1 MVNNSKA
8 FNLAKY
14 AIMFATIFVA
24 MMIDRGISAALPI
37 SMAICVLLVTFSFC
51 FIQNSWA
58 DGIAAFLCFG
68 VASFIKAFIFP
79 DAIEWYY
86 KPLVYVIPRVLAG
99 AACFGTYR
107 LALLAMA
114 KLNNRRVA
122 QAVAMTTAIAVGL
135 VSNTVFF
142 LLPFSYLS
150 EGGEGFVAAIRSL
163 VFINIL
169 PEYLTSLL
177 IAPWVVL
184 GVRRGLKL
192 GIDGNNWKV
201 AVTDKVAATDLQP
214 DFANGNYIAT
224 DGDEPDV
231 AALADNAFAPD
242 VERFP
247 SDNAAD
253 DFRTVKRNPER
264 KRHVA
269 TARRNK

>member
-24 MMIDRGISAALPI
+24 MMLDRGISAALPI

-58 DGIAAFLCFG
+58 DGIAAFTCFG

-79 DAIEWYY
+79 DAILWYF
-86 KPLVYVIPRVLAG
+86 KPLVYVLPRILAG
-99 AACFGTYR
+99 VMCFGTYR
-107 LALLAMA
+107 LILLAV
-114 KLNNRRVA
+114 RRVQQRRIA
-122 QAVAMTTAIAVGL
+122 QVTAMTVAIAVGL

-142 LLPFSYLS
+142 LLPFGYLS
-150 EGGEGFVAAIRSL
+150 EGGKGFVAAIKSV
-163 VFINIL
+163 VFLNIL

-192 GIDGNNWKV
+192 GVDGNNWR
-201 AVTDKVAATDLQP
+201 VAAKDEQKSAAQP
-214 DFANGNYIAT
+214 ANEN
-224 DGDEPDV
+224 
-231 AALADNAFAPD
+231 
-242 VERFP
+242 
-247 SDNAAD
+247 
-253 DFRTVKRNPER
+253 
-264 KRHVA
+264 
-269 TARRNK
+269 

>member
-51 FIQNSWA
+51 FVQDSWA
-58 DGIAAFLCFG
+58 DGIAAFVCFG

-79 DAIEWYY
+79 DAIEWYF

-99 AACFGTYR
+99 VMCFGAYR
-107 LALLAMA
+107 LMLLVVGRV
-114 KLNNRRVA
+114 KKRRVA
-122 QAVAMTTAIAVGL
+122 QVAAMTVAIAVGL
-135 VSNTVFF
+135 VCNTVFF

-150 EGGEGFVAAIRSL
+150 KGGEGFVAAIKGL

-169 PEYLTSLL
+169 PEYLVSLL
-177 IAPWVVL
+177 VAPWVVL

-192 GIDGNNWKV
+192 GIDGDNWRIVK
-201 AVTDKVAATDLQP
+201 
-214 DFANGNYIAT
+214 
-224 DGDEPDV
+224 DE
-231 AALADNAFAPD
+231 
-242 VERFP
+242 
-247 SDNAAD
+247 
-253 DFRTVKRNPER
+253 
-264 KRHVA
+264 
-269 TARRNK
+269 

>member
-1 MVNNSKA
+1 MRTKLEFFMVNNNKA
-8 FNLAKY
+8 FKLAKY
-14 AIMFATIFVA
+14 AIMFAMIFVA

-58 DGIAAFLCFG
+58 DGVASFTCFG

-79 DAIEWYY
+79 DAIMWYY
-86 KPLVYVIPRVLAG
+86 KPLVYVIPRIIAG
-99 AACFGTYR
+99 VMCFGAYR
-107 LALLAMA
+107 LLLLAV
-114 KLNNRRVA
+114 KRVKRRRVA
-122 QAVAMTTAIAVGL
+122 QITAMMLAIAVGL

-150 EGGEGFVAAIRSL
+150 EGGSGFIAAIKGL

-192 GIDGNNWKV
+192 GIDGDNWKL
-201 AVTDKVAATDLQP
+201 TT
-214 DFANGNYIAT
+214 ANETNSDAGGGTN
-224 DGDEPDV
+224 
-231 AALADNAFAPD
+231 
-242 VERFP
+242 VE
-247 SDNAAD
+247 
-253 DFRTVKRNPER
+253 
-264 KRHVA
+264 
-269 TARRNK
+269 